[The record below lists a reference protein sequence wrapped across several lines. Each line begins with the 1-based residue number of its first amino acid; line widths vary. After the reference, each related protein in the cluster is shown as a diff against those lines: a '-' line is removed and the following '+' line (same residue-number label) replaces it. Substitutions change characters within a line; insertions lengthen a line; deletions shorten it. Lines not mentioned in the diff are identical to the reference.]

1 MENNK
6 IENPILVK
14 LQLSQLFPLILF
26 VKLIYRLKEWI
37 TFHMD
42 VNG

>member
-14 LQLSQLFPLILF
+14 LRLSQLFPLILF
-26 VKLIYRLKEWI
+26 VKSIYRLKEWI
-37 TFHMD
+37 TLHMD